1 MNANDSRSTGRVVGA
16 IAAGVVV
23 FLLMDAA
30 WLSVMAS
37 RLYRPAIGHLM
48 REDFD
53 AWAAAAFYLVY
64 FAGVAVFAIAPARS
78 TREAWGRGAMF
89 GFVAYATY
97 DLTNQA
103 TLRDWAWHV
112 TLADLAWGALVTSS
126 GAAIA
131 FRVLR
136 PGARAGSPP
145 GPGPAG

>member
-1 MNANDSRSTGRVVGA
+1 MKIDFVSDIACPWCAVGLNALERA
-16 IAAGVVV
+16 LAALGPEIPVELEFQPFELNPDMPAEGVDM
-23 FLLMDAA
+23 LQYLAA
-30 WLSVMAS
+30 RYGLS
-37 RLYRPAIGHLM
+37 
-48 REDFD
+48 
-53 AWAAAAFYLVY
+53 
-64 FAGVAVFAIAPARS
+64 
-78 TREAWGRGAMF
+78 EAQVRA
-89 GFVAYATY
+89 
-97 DLTNQA
+97 NQA